1 MLCIVGSRSNNKH
14 LTHQPRP
21 ELASAPPVRKSAR
34 PPRPRQVDTGF
45 VDLDFVIEEEDDD
58 EKVYYMESILDE
70 SGSGKSL
77 KYKIKWQ
84 GYDETDHTWEA
95 ASYVKAV
102 MPATVIEW
110 HESRKAERARERA
123 GARAGR
129 AEEKAEALMARRKLA
144 TEQFESARKKA
155 DLFTLTREAKVETQ
169 DRICLNLKTS
179 CGFSPRTNQRP
190 LDKPSSLNMWD
201 MLKYVLLV
209 LICAHCSCG
218 EVCADVRT
226 ATSALFAD

>member
-1 MLCIVGSRSNNKH
+1 MLCIVGSRSNNKQ

-21 ELASAPPVRKSAR
+21 ELASEPELRKSSRAH
-34 PPRPRQVDTGF
+34 RPRQMGAEYVTDFT
-45 VDLDFVIEEEDDD
+45 LDDEDDD
-58 EKVYYMESILDE
+58 DEVYYMESILDE

-95 ASYVKAV
+95 ASYVKSV

-123 GARAGR
+123 GARAVH
-129 AEEKAEALMARRKLA
+129 AEEKAEALMAKRKLA

-155 DLFTLTREAKVETQ
+155 DLFSLTPATKMEIQ

-179 CGFSPRTNQRP
+179 RGFSPCTNQRP
-190 LDKPSSLNMWD
+190 LDKTSSLNMWD

-218 EVCADVRT
+218 
-226 ATSALFAD
+226 

>member
-1 MLCIVGSRSNNKH
+1 MCIVGSRSNTKH

-21 ELASAPPVRKSAR
+21 ELASEPEVRKSSRA
-34 PPRPRQVDTGF
+34 PRPRQMDTDY
-45 VDLDFVIEEEDDD
+45 VTDFTPDDDD
-58 EKVYYMESILDE
+58 EDEDVYYMESILDE
-70 SGSGKSL
+70 SGSGKGL
-77 KYKIKWQ
+77 KYRIKWQ
-84 GYDETDHTWEA
+84 GYEETDSTWEA
-95 ASYVKAV
+95 ASYVKTI
-102 MPATVIEW
+102 MPGTIVEW

-155 DLFTLTREAKVETQ
+155 NLFKLTPAAKVEIQ

-179 CGFSPRTNQRP
+179 RGFSPCTNQRP
-190 LDKPSSLNMWD
+190 LDKTGSLNMWD

-209 LICAHCSCG
+209 LMCM
-218 EVCADVRT
+218 R
-226 ATSALFAD
+226 ALFVWFSSGRRTVK

>member
-1 MLCIVGSRSNNKH
+1 MSRNCAKAH
-14 LTHQPRP
+14 VLTVLGKWALKTSR
-21 ELASAPPVRKSAR
+21 
-34 PPRPRQVDTGF
+34 
-45 VDLDFVIEEEDDD
+45 LDDEDDD
-58 EKVYYMESILDE
+58 DEVYYMESILDE

-95 ASYVKAV
+95 ASYVKSV

-123 GARAGR
+123 GARAVR

-155 DLFTLTREAKVETQ
+155 DLFTLTHETKVEIQ

-179 CGFSPRTNQRP
+179 RGFSPCTNQRP
-190 LDKPSSLNMWD
+190 LDKTSSLNMWD

-218 EVCADVRT
+218 
-226 ATSALFAD
+226 